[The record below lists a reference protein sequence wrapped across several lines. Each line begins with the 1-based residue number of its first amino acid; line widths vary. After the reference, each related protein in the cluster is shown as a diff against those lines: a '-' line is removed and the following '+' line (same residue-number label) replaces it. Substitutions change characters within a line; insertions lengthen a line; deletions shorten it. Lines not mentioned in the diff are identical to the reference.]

1 VAELGNPTAGIL
13 LSPWRMS
20 TVKIRAGS
28 LFRTPPSRI
37 GPAGAG
43 FGLEAFGERPYPSVR
58 GFKVENSFST
68 SFAQIESLLHR
79 LYTGIPCFA
88 LAGGGLPG
96 AKSRRQILEQ
106 GQSRADEGSKK
117 EGLKLIKRTPIKTA
131 AEVCPLCEG
140 TGWRSLPATSS
151 APRDRRVTRC
161 DCQLRARN
169 QTLLAAARIPR
180 RYEHCELASYTTD
193 FPGAHPSLAFA
204 HLSASKFA
212 QEYDP
217 GDGTGL
223 LIIGKIGTGKTHL
236 AVGITKEL
244 ILNKGISCMFYDY
257 RELLKEIQ
265 NSYNATVQ
273 TTELDVLRPI
283 FETDVL
289 VLDELGAV
297 KPTEWVWDTV
307 SLILNT
313 RYNDNRTT
321 IITTNFEDQP
331 AAGAGG
337 SISPARAASRSETLG
352 DRIGE
357 RMRSRLHEMCRVIKM
372 EGEDFRQKFR
382 SASFR

>member
-1 VAELGNPTAGIL
+1 
-13 LSPWRMS
+13 M
-20 TVKIRAGS
+20 KIRAGS
-28 LFRTPPSRI
+28 LFCTPALRI
-37 GPAGAG
+37 EAGGAG
-43 FGLEAFGERPYPSVR
+43 FAALRPTRWEMCDPIRCQNLRQSR
-58 GFKVENSFST
+58 ISST
-68 SFAQIESLLHR
+68 LHSSAEPCTACTQEITVSLLR
-79 LYTGIPCFA
+79 EDRVRVQSQRIQFQK
-88 LAGGGLPG
+88 GLLSLMLTTTQ
-96 AKSRRQILEQ
+96 AK
-106 GQSRADEGSKK
+106 
-117 EGLKLIKRTPIKTA
+117 
-131 AEVCPLCEG
+131 VCPLCEG
-140 TGWRSLPATSS
+140 TGWKTLPARTN
-151 APRDRRVTRC
+151 APKDRRVTRC
-161 DCQLRARN
+161 DCQLRVRN
-169 QTLLAAARIPR
+169 QNLLLAARIPR

-193 FPGAHPSLAFA
+193 FPGANPALAFA

-217 GDGTGL
+217 LDGMGL

-236 AVGITKEL
+236 AVGITKDL
-244 ILNKGISCMFYDY
+244 ILSKGISCLFYDY

-273 TTELDVLRPI
+273 TTELDVLRPV

-297 KPTEWVWDTV
+297 KPSEWVWDTV

-331 AAGAGG
+331 AGG
-337 SISPARAASRSETLG
+337 VSGSVSAARAATRAETLG

-372 EGEDFRQKFR
+372 EGEDFRQKYR